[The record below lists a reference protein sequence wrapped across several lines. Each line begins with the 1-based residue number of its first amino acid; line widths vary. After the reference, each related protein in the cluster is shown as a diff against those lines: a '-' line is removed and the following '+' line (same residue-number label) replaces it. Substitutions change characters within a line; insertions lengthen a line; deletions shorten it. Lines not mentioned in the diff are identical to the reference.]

1 MYRYRCRRAIG
12 PRLESE
18 SRTEP
23 SRATTRERET
33 ERAGTSAKRRR
44 WKGTVRGRRRK
55 ERKGRTRHTPP
66 LPCRTS
72 ANAWARFHKR
82 FPRGWVLDNALVT
95 SNTDTSRGVY
105 RGLEESARSG
115 PLILLEDRM
124 RPDPDP
130 SLHSNS

>member
-44 WKGTVRGRRRK
+44 WKGTGRRRK
-55 ERKGRTRHTPP
+55 EKKGRARHTPP

-82 FPRGWVLDNALVT
+82 LPRGWVLDNALVT

>member
-18 SRTEP
+18 SRAEP
-23 SRATTRERET
+23 SHD
-33 ERAGTSAKRRR
+33 ERAGTSTKRRC
-44 WKGTVRGRRRK
+44 WKGTVRVRGARKK
-55 ERKGRTRHTPP
+55 ERKGRARHTPP

-82 FPRGWVLDNALVT
+82 LPRGWVLDNALVT

-130 SLHSNS
+130 SVHSNS